1 MKSKKNKVMKTK
13 KNKLFWMSFVLML
26 AFGMSSCS
34 SDDEPTRGLDSVWL
48 ETPEVEDMAQ
58 NRAWQIVREQVLH
71 NQLDN
76 VIVYVSNDTI
86 QPWTIIGAYYDSYQS
101 PDYASWLFF
110 IDDSHYGNWSHPCR
124 YVYVNVV
131 DGNYEVRNCS
141 WMPNTLEKDYT
152 LIVKPSDMITNDK
165 IDYEEEEVLSNEIPE
180 GALNQTTTEFTGQ
193 EWFLAN
199 VQLYNQDYS
208 QEGNLKVKRDALGNI
223 SEVWFGETPAEERP
237 KTVAEFIDRFFGEGI
252 ADGLKCIQHI
262 EYMTDVHEYYQ
273 QYYKGVFV
281 RTDPFC
287 IGFRDGLMLF
297 GDSDYLPIK
306 DFDVTPQFSKQVAI
320 EIFKSFK
327 KLDNYTENRC
337 QLQIVRVPQG
347 DSFGPRL
354 AYEVRN
360 GQEGLLIDAV
370 TGRALCTTSYDW

>member
-1 MKSKKNKVMKTK
+1 MKMKQ
-13 KNKLFWMSFVLML
+13 NKLFWMSLVLML

-34 SDDEPTRGLDSVWL
+34 SDDEPTRGLDSVWS
-48 ETPEVEDMAQ
+48 EIPDIEDMVQ

-110 IDDSHYGNWSHPCR
+110 IDDIPNGNWSHPCR

-131 DGNYEVRNCS
+131 DGKYEVRNCS
-141 WMPNTLEKDYT
+141 WMPTTLEKDYT
-152 LIVKPSDMITNDK
+152 LIVKPSVPMTND
-165 IDYEEEEVLSNEIPE
+165 IIESEEEEALSNKIPE
-180 GALNQTTTEFTGQ
+180 GALNQTATEFTGQ
-193 EWFLAN
+193 EWFMAN
-199 VQLYNQDYS
+199 VHLYNQDYTL
-208 QEGNLKVKRDALGNI
+208 EGNLKVKRDALGNI
-223 SEVWFGETPAEERP
+223 SEVWFGEAPAEERP
-237 KTVAEFIDRFFGEGI
+237 KTVAEFINRFFGEGI

-262 EYMTDVHEYYQ
+262 EFMTDVHEYYQ

-360 GQEGLLIDAV
+360 GLEGLLIDAV
-370 TGRALCTTSYDW
+370 TGRALCTTSYDWGM